1 MAGVPSIMQAMLE
14 SLKPQL
20 ERGAPMLSVTVTAF
34 IGEGD
39 LAKPLK
45 EIQDR
50 YREVVIGS
58 YPFEEQGNTARTS
71 FFDRGM
77 RPSFPRRRRR
87 SKR

>member
-1 MAGVPSIMQAMLE
+1 
-14 SLKPQL
+14 
-20 ERGAPMLSVTVTAF
+20 MLSVTVTAF

-58 YPFEEQGNTARTS
+58 YPFEEQGKYGSHLVLRSRDAAKLASAAAEVEAMTASLKASGRVKVWS
-71 FFDRGM
+71 
-77 RPSFPRRRRR
+77 
-87 SKR
+87 